1 MGVFAAVSLPLAP
14 ARRAGAYDI
23 ARDIVQTYPGTRNV
37 ALDDASG
44 VVTFELHFP
53 GNLSGL
59 VQRLGNRS
67 IAVGDRAGVSVP
79 VTSLVPERIT
89 SDIAAAQRVVD
100 GPDVWDA
107 QFPRGSYVLS
117 ARLTQGRVEASIEPR
132 TEAMH
137 QIYDSLLSLGLVVQ
151 EAGTPLN
158 GAS

>member
-14 ARRAGAYDI
+14 VPRAGAYDI
-23 ARDIVQTYPGTRNV
+23 ARDIVASYPGTRNV
-37 ALDDASG
+37 ALDDATG

-59 VQRLGNRS
+59 VERLSNRY
-67 IAVGDRAGVSVP
+67 IAVGERAGISVP
-79 VTSLVPERIT
+79 VTSLAPERVL
-89 SDIAAAQRVVD
+89 SEAAAAQRVVD

-117 ARLTQGRVEASIEPR
+117 ARLSPGRIEASIEPR

-137 QIYDSLLSLGLVVQ
+137 QIYDSLLSLGLVGQ
-151 EAGTPLN
+151 EPGTPLN